1 MCWEA
6 ETTRARTDGAA
17 DAASATDF
25 WSLKLDQEDVISGC
39 WEILEPARTQK
50 NRTRDRPAAPQDRE
64 AVEATV
70 RAAYSVYIERMGK
83 PPGPMLDNYARLIAD
98 HALSVVE
105 EAGEI
110 VALIVLLPKPDH
122 LLLDNVAVRPD
133 RQGAGLGRRLIAFA
147 GDEARRRGYGEVRL
161 YTHQTM
167 TEKSRSIG
175 GSVLSR
181 PAAARR
187 MVTSACS

>member
-1 MCWEA
+1 
-6 ETTRARTDGAA
+6 
-17 DAASATDF
+17 
-25 WSLKLDQEDVISGC
+25 VIRLG
-39 WEILEPARTQK
+39 
-50 NRTRDRPAAPQDRE
+50 RPEDRE

-83 PPGPMLDNYARLIAD
+83 PPGPMLDDYARLIAD

-147 GDEARRRGYGEVRL
+147 GDEARRRGYREVRL

-167 TEKSRSIG
+167 TENIALYRRLG
-175 GSVLSR
+175 FVETGRGSQDGYE
-181 PAAARR
+181 RR
-187 MVTSACS
+187 VHDQKPGLGAMNNFP